1 MTESFFLLLL
11 QKRHRA
17 AAADLLFSSSVSL
30 SLSLSHTRT
39 HTHSCTHARTHGPAQ
54 VREEHTID
62 ASTCAALT
70 HFSRNSRTHTTVT
83 PGERGSAQDRKK
95 IYADFFF
102 VKKKTWRRFCWEKHF
117 GKKFRDF
124 LLAFSFPMF
133 VRDLLPRSNL
143 IPAGNPRHPRMNKWL
158 DANFVSQSQ
167 PNDWLIICL
176 NE

>member
-1 MTESFFLLLL
+1 MKQKNATCRRHDRFSMTESFFLLLL

-102 VKKKTWRRFCWEKHF
+102 VKKKLGGGFVERNISEKNLEISFWLFRFLC
-117 GKKFRDF
+117 
-124 LLAFSFPMF
+124 LF
-133 VRDLLPRSNL
+133 VTSCPVLT
-143 IPAGNPRHPRMNKWL
+143 
-158 DANFVSQSQ
+158 
-167 PNDWLIICL
+167 
-176 NE
+176 